1 MNYTVK
7 KIGKTKTN
15 SIQYIVFDSLN
26 IAVAVFFEDI
36 ETHSKYR
43 VNFIECGFS
52 SIKDILEVINNA

>member
-15 SIQYIVFDSLN
+15 SIQYAVFNSLN
-26 IAVAVFFEDI
+26 MIIAVFFEDI
-36 ETHSKYR
+36 ETQSKYKIH
-43 VNFIECGFS
+43 FLEEGYT